1 MPKLSVSEAVETFD
15 VSQPTLY
22 RDMKKGKVSAE
33 KNAKGKRVIDTAELS
48 RVYAKRNRQN
58 GSGEASSNGEAHE
71 NVNGNSHFSSERE
84 SEGEND
90 KDKIIA
96 LLEAQL
102 AQTQA
107 EKSKLLDMLATEQEK
122 TKMLMLPSL
131 EKKAFDWFGL
141 FRKKGIE
148 S

>member
-33 KNAKGKRVIDTAELS
+33 KNAKGKRVIDAAELS
-48 RVYAKRNRQN
+48 RVYAKRNGQN
-58 GSGEASSNGEAHE
+58 GSGEASSNGEVHE
-71 NVNGNSHFSSERE
+71 NGNGNSQFSPER
-84 SEGEND
+84 END
-90 KDKIIA
+90 KDKMIA

-102 AQTQA
+102 AQAQA

-122 TKMLMLPSL
+122 TKLLMLPQQL
-131 EKKAFDWFGL
+131 ETVK
-141 FRKKGIE
+141 KKG
-148 S
+148 SWLGYFRLKR